1 MNLYFSPQ
9 SEKYLNSK
17 GSEKI
22 KKLANKL
29 IIFTN
34 SNNVMMV
41 SIVVK
46 EVSWTSSHLESF
58 ILNYEMY
65 SIFVGTRTNR
75 GNRCRKIYLC
85 IKGCLRASFC
95 KYRESGDSFKIFNFF
110 IFCPN
115 KAFSELFSKIQ
126 LKDPK
131 ALEFF
136 QNRGKFENRHFG
148 LPPPLKID
156 KNDAFSF
163 RSCW

>member
-1 MNLYFSPQ
+1 MRIYTNLKVYILPT
-9 SEKYLNSK
+9 L
-17 GSEKI
+17 
-22 KKLANKL
+22 KL
-29 IIFTN
+29 IFVHAVLKT
-34 SNNVMMV
+34 
-41 SIVVK
+41 VV
-46 EVSWTSSHLESF
+46 
-58 ILNYEMY
+58 YQM
-65 SIFVGTRTNR
+65 
-75 GNRCRKIYLC
+75 
-85 IKGCLRASFC
+85 LRASFC
-95 KYRESGDSFKIFNFF
+95 KYRESGDSFKIFTFF

>member
-1 MNLYFSPQ
+1 MKTKAQKVYCNYSWSAAVEYVENYYIGRALSQADSFVRFKFLHRVGAKSLMMFTSLVCFMAPSPQ
-9 SEKYLNSK
+9 RVLAHLLFQNSK
-17 GSEKI
+17 TLKNCL
-22 KKLANKL
+22 KK
-29 IIFTN
+29 
-34 SNNVMMV
+34 
-41 SIVVK
+41 
-46 EVSWTSSHLESF
+46 
-58 ILNYEMY
+58 
-65 SIFVGTRTNR
+65 
-75 GNRCRKIYLC
+75 
-85 IKGCLRASFC
+85 LRASSC
-95 KYRESGDSFKIFNFF
+95 KYRKFGDSVKIFSFF

>member
-1 MNLYFSPQ
+1 MPLKRAKQ
-9 SEKYLNSK
+9 D
-17 GSEKI
+17 
-22 KKLANKL
+22 L
-29 IIFTN
+29 IIVNFTCWGPCG
-34 SNNVMMV
+34 VL
-41 SIVVK
+41 I
-46 EVSWTSSHLESF
+46 ESC
-58 ILNYEMY
+58 Y
-65 SIFVGTRTNR
+65 
-75 GNRCRKIYLC
+75 
-85 IKGCLRASFC
+85 LRASFC
-95 KYRESGDSFKIFNFF
+95 KYRESGDSFKIFTFF

>member
-1 MNLYFSPQ
+1 MFSQ
-9 SEKYLNSK
+9 VRKMY
-17 GSEKI
+17 
-22 KKLANKL
+22 ANKKYQGHEIRSL
-29 IIFTN
+29 VLQGREISFF
-34 SNNVMMV
+34 MV
-41 SIVVK
+41 
-46 EVSWTSSHLESF
+46 
-58 ILNYEMY
+58 
-65 SIFVGTRTNR
+65 
-75 GNRCRKIYLC
+75 
-85 IKGCLRASFC
+85 LRVNFC

>member
-1 MNLYFSPQ
+1 MSSAF
-9 SEKYLNSK
+9 
-17 GSEKI
+17 
-22 KKLANKL
+22 
-29 IIFTN
+29 
-34 SNNVMMV
+34 V
-41 SIVVK
+41 SYEELWRSRRVLFFIRY
-46 EVSWTSSHLESF
+46 SASF
-58 ILNYEMY
+58 IKQL
-65 SIFVGTRTNR
+65 
-75 GNRCRKIYLC
+75 L
-85 IKGCLRASFC
+85 LRASFC

-163 RSCW
+163 RSRW

>member
-1 MNLYFSPQ
+1 MFL
-9 SEKYLNSK
+9 
-17 GSEKI
+17 
-22 KKLANKL
+22 L
-29 IIFTN
+29 IQTY
-34 SNNVMMV
+34 
-41 SIVVK
+41 
-46 EVSWTSSHLESF
+46 LESYHTVSHNYISTKISKSLG
-58 ILNYEMY
+58 ILAKLRHTVPSNILLNMCQSHTTLFVLWY
-65 SIFVGTRTNR
+65 SCLGPSCLDKFGKNLGSAKT
-75 GNRCRKIYLC
+75 CPSLDY
-85 IKGCLRASFC
+85 LRASFC
-95 KYRESGDSFKIFNFF
+95 KYRESGDSFKIFNFL

-148 LPPPLKID
+148 LPRPLKID

>member
-1 MNLYFSPQ
+1 MAEYFAFLNESQ
-9 SEKYLNSK
+9 KRDHEFFEKRA
-17 GSEKI
+17 EKEAEREM
-22 KKLANKL
+22 K
-29 IIFTN
+29 
-34 SNNVMMV
+34 SQQMMF
-41 SIVVK
+41 SIVKKVA
-46 EVSWTSSHLESF
+46 
-58 ILNYEMY
+58 
-65 SIFVGTRTNR
+65 
-75 GNRCRKIYLC
+75 KI
-85 IKGCLRASFC
+85 LRASFC
-95 KYRESGDSFKIFNFF
+95 KYRESGNSFKIFNFL

-148 LPPPLKID
+148 LPRPLKID

>member
-1 MNLYFSPQ
+1 MKD
-9 SEKYLNSK
+9 EKVV
-17 GSEKI
+17 
-22 KKLANKL
+22 KL
-29 IIFTN
+29 IAISHVT
-34 SNNVMMV
+34 
-41 SIVVK
+41 
-46 EVSWTSSHLESF
+46 TSLDE
-58 ILNYEMY
+58 E
-65 SIFVGTRTNR
+65 
-75 GNRCRKIYLC
+75 
-85 IKGCLRASFC
+85 LRANFC
-95 KYRESGDSFKIFNFF
+95 KYRESGDSFKIFNFL

-148 LPPPLKID
+148 LPRQLKID

>member
-1 MNLYFSPQ
+1 MLRRIKR
-9 SEKYLNSK
+9 SERVVCPVLHRA
-17 GSEKI
+17 
-22 KKLANKL
+22 KKPESVNK
-29 IIFTN
+29 
-34 SNNVMMV
+34 
-41 SIVVK
+41 
-46 EVSWTSSHLESF
+46 
-58 ILNYEMY
+58 
-65 SIFVGTRTNR
+65 
-75 GNRCRKIYLC
+75 
-85 IKGCLRASFC
+85 LRASFC
-95 KYRESGDSFKIFNFF
+95 KYRKSGDSFKIFTFF

>member
-1 MNLYFSPQ
+1 MDNIPDS
-9 SEKYLNSK
+9 
-17 GSEKI
+17 
-22 KKLANKL
+22 
-29 IIFTN
+29 
-34 SNNVMMV
+34 VV
-41 SIVVK
+41 SLSGQK
-46 EVSWTSSHLESF
+46 
-58 ILNYEMY
+58 
-65 SIFVGTRTNR
+65 
-75 GNRCRKIYLC
+75 
-85 IKGCLRASFC
+85 LRANFC
-95 KYRESGDSFKIFNFF
+95 KYRESGDSFKIFNFL
-110 IFCPN
+110 IFRPN

>member
-1 MNLYFSPQ
+1 MVHCCCIIEGASVGVSCFVAQYHICKISSSFYTFSIGGRGPYPLQ
-9 SEKYLNSK
+9 
-17 GSEKI
+17 GSPWSAKPY
-22 KKLANKL
+22 AY
-29 IIFTN
+29 
-34 SNNVMMV
+34 
-41 SIVVK
+41 IVQGFP
-46 EVSWTSSHLESF
+46 LES
-58 ILNYEMY
+58 E
-65 SIFVGTRTNR
+65 V
-75 GNRCRKIYLC
+75 LC
-85 IKGCLRASFC
+85 LCLRASSC
-95 KYRESGDSFKIFNFF
+95 KYRESGDSFEIFTFF

>member
-1 MNLYFSPQ
+1 MSSILLIKWILLFISKRDRFNNIVHLGFLSDINECYPSPC
-9 SEKYLNSK
+9 ENNGACIDGVNDYTCACLPGFEGKNCTISK
-17 GSEKI
+17 FFM
-22 KKLANKL
+22 A
-29 IIFTN
+29 
-34 SNNVMMV
+34 
-41 SIVVK
+41 
-46 EVSWTSSHLESF
+46 
-58 ILNYEMY
+58 
-65 SIFVGTRTNR
+65 
-75 GNRCRKIYLC
+75 
-85 IKGCLRASFC
+85 LRANFC
-95 KYRESGDSFKIFNFF
+95 KYRESGYSFKIFNFL
-110 IFCPN
+110 IFSPN

>member
-1 MNLYFSPQ
+1 MGKRSEPRENARARGRGKESLQRSLTNFHFHSGNPGTPQ
-9 SEKYLNSK
+9 SVKTVT
-17 GSEKI
+17 
-22 KKLANKL
+22 ANVPQIRKVTTACHA
-29 IIFTN
+29 F
-34 SNNVMMV
+34 SRD
-41 SIVVK
+41 SFHSPK
-46 EVSWTSSHLESF
+46 QESF
-58 ILNYEMY
+58 LAGY
-65 SIFVGTRTNR
+65 
-75 GNRCRKIYLC
+75 
-85 IKGCLRASFC
+85 LRANFC

-110 IFCPN
+110 IFSPN

-148 LPPPLKID
+148 LSPPLKID

>member
-1 MNLYFSPQ
+1 M
-9 SEKYLNSK
+9 
-17 GSEKI
+17 
-22 KKLANKL
+22 
-29 IIFTN
+29 
-34 SNNVMMV
+34 
-41 SIVVK
+41 
-46 EVSWTSSHLESF
+46 
-58 ILNYEMY
+58 
-65 SIFVGTRTNR
+65 
-75 GNRCRKIYLC
+75 GNTTDHYDL
-85 IKGCLRASFC
+85 LRASFC
-95 KYRESGDSFKIFNFF
+95 KYRKSGDSFKIFNFF